1 MHRAARALAWRP
13 IKRAAAGRR
22 TLDLG
27 VAGAAEPDAEDE
39 PDEDRHDGRGPED
52 AVQVVV
58 AELQRT
64 RLGGRQLE
72 QAVGLHAAIGLS

>member
-1 MHRAARALAWRP
+1 MHRAASTLAWRP
-13 IKRAAAGRR
+13 GKRVGRR

-27 VAGAAEPDAEDE
+27 VAGAAEPDAKDK
-39 PDEDRHDGRGPED
+39 PGEDRHDGCGPEH

-58 AELQRT
+58 AELQWT

-72 QAVGLHAAIGLS
+72 QAVGLRAAIGLS